1 MAVVAEYHLSNGCIG
16 RIRDDFFANR
26 TPEQKAADRKLFED
40 TAQRLWAQ
48 AMAKKIEREMAA
60 KEAAEKKT
68 EP

>member
-1 MAVVAEYHLSNGCIG
+1 MAVVAEYNLSNGSIG
-16 RIRDDFFANR
+16 RINDDFHANR

-40 TAQRLWAQ
+40 TAQRLWSQ
-48 AMAKKIEREMAA
+48 AIAKKIEREMAT